1 MNDFMS
7 LEKALDDEMKKPGF
21 GTANC
26 HLSFKERPHI
36 SKSKVDM
43 ADGATYINIGESFRA
58 RYSAISAKYIASVNM
73 TYDLLL
79 SVYDVDTKDL
89 FAMRVLKHATDT
101 FKALEKYTSGIS
113 RNKYKRF
120 EARLIG
126 MQNKQDYS
134 ILMPIFKI
142 LGRYKVPVVEVDL
155 FGDQIRHIALET
167 FLGVSFNVLLLD
179 RIYRPGE
186 LNNQMTHEQL
196 EAQLMKSAA
205 SPAKK

>member
-1 MNDFMS
+1 MS

-26 HLSFKERPHI
+26 HLSFKDRPHI
-36 SKSKVDM
+36 SKSKVDI
-43 ADGATYINIGESFRA
+43 ADGATYINIGESSRVRYDVVSA
-58 RYSAISAKYIASVNM
+58 RYIAAVNM

-89 FAMRVLKHATDT
+89 FAMRVLKPVPDV
-101 FKALEKYTSGIS
+101 FKALEKHVSGIS

-142 LGRYKVPVVEVDL
+142 LGKYKVPVVEVDL
-155 FGDQIRHIALET
+155 FGDQTRHIALEA

-186 LNNQMTHEQL
+186 LNNQMTQEQL

-205 SPAKK
+205 PQVKK

>member
-1 MNDFMS
+1 MS

-205 SPAKK
+205 APVKK

>member
-1 MNDFMS
+1 MS

-205 SPAKK
+205 SPVKK

>member
-1 MNDFMS
+1 MS

-43 ADGATYINIGESFRA
+43 ADGAAYINIGESA
-58 RYSAISAKYIASVNM
+58 KVRYSATSIKYIAAVNM

-89 FAMRVLKHATDT
+89 FAMRVLKPVPDV
-101 FKALEKYTSGIS
+101 FKALEKHVSEIN

-142 LGRYKVPVVEVDL
+142 LGKYNVPVVEVDL
-155 FGDQIRHIALET
+155 FGDQIRHIALEAL
-167 FLGVSFNVLLLD
+167 LGVSFNVLLLD

-186 LNNQMTHEQL
+186 LNNQMTQEQL

-205 SPAKK
+205 PQVKK

>member
-186 LNNQMTHEQL
+186 INNQMTHEQL

-205 SPAKK
+205 SPVKK